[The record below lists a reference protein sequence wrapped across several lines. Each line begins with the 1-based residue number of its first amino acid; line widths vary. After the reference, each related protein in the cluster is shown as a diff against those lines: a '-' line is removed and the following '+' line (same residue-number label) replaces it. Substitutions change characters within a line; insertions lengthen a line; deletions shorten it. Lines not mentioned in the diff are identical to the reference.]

1 MFVGA
6 HERQLDDK
14 GRVALPATY
23 RTHLGEHCY
32 LVKGTDKCV
41 EVVPSEAFEQFGRE
55 LIAKVERGDL
65 TLNRQRAI
73 ASSAVLVGARQA
85 GTHQRRRKAPRV
97 RRSLPGEPGRG
108 RRQPDPARDLV
119 TGALRPN
126 RRRRHRRHRRR
137 PGVNGSNETPRS
149 TVTATRQL
157 GSEHSQKGARQRID
171 RRNGSSDPFAHLQS
185 SGLQDGQPLLRP
197 LPSRLTGETSR
208 RHRPAGGLQMSE
220 RHCDGVR

>member
-41 EVVPSEAFEQFGRE
+41 EVVPSEEFEQYGRE

-73 ASSAVLVGARQA
+73 ASSAVLVSLDRQGRINVDEKLREYAELVPETQVVVAGNLVRLEIWSPQRYARIDAEGTDDIA
-85 GTHQRRRKAPRV
+85 G
-97 RRSLPGEPGRG
+97 
-108 RRQPDPARDLV
+108 DPA
-119 TGALRPN
+119 
-126 RRRRHRRHRRR
+126 
-137 PGVNGSNETPRS
+137 
-149 TVTATRQL
+149 
-157 GSEHSQKGARQRID
+157 
-171 RRNGSSDPFAHLQS
+171 
-185 SGLQDGQPLLRP
+185 
-197 LPSRLTGETSR
+197 
-208 RHRPAGGLQMSE
+208 
-220 RHCDGVR
+220 

>member
-41 EVVPSEAFEQFGRE
+41 EVVPSEEFENYGRE

-73 ASSAVLVGARQA
+73 ASSAVLVAVDRQGRINVDEKLREYAELVPETQIIVAGNLVRLEIWSPERYARIDAEGTDDIA
-85 GTHQRRRKAPRV
+85 G
-97 RRSLPGEPGRG
+97 
-108 RRQPDPARDLV
+108 DPA
-119 TGALRPN
+119 
-126 RRRRHRRHRRR
+126 
-137 PGVNGSNETPRS
+137 
-149 TVTATRQL
+149 
-157 GSEHSQKGARQRID
+157 
-171 RRNGSSDPFAHLQS
+171 
-185 SGLQDGQPLLRP
+185 
-197 LPSRLTGETSR
+197 
-208 RHRPAGGLQMSE
+208 
-220 RHCDGVR
+220 